1 MGRASISGERA
12 AMMKTS
18 KNHFSCQSIMT
29 FDQRGWIEEV
39 LINVSSERLAPG
51 HATRK
56 HVAFDVFSQ
65 EVPVAHILRVN
76 HPHSHSNCSVH
87 KKWINKGY
95 TDQSRSGKNG
105 AGEGIRT
112 LDVLLGKQALYR

>member
-1 MGRASISGERA
+1 METPRC
-12 AMMKTS
+12 
-18 KNHFSCQSIMT
+18 HLLCQLIMPLNKR
-29 FDQRGWIEEV
+29 RGVEEIF
-39 LINVSSERLAPG
+39 INVTGKRLTLIE
-51 HATRK
+51 ATGK

-65 EVPVAHILRVN
+65 EVPVAHVLWVN
-76 HPHSHSNCSVH
+76 HPHSHSNLAVR